1 MPSTQDVT
9 GMLRDWTS
17 GDQEALDKLIPV
29 VYEELRRQASRY
41 LRRERPDHTL
51 QTTDLIHE
59 AYLRLVD
66 QKKVLWQNRAHFFA
80 ISATL
85 MRRILIDHT
94 RRRHRAK
101 RGGSEVA

>member
-29 VYEELRRQASRY
+29 VYDELRRQAARY

-51 QTTDLIHE
+51 QTTALIHE
-59 AYLRLVD
+59 AYLRLINQHNVEWKD
-66 QKKVLWQNRAHFFA
+66 RAHFYA
-80 ISATL
+80 IAARL
-85 MRRILIDHT
+85 MRQILVDHA
-94 RRRHRAK
+94 RK
-101 RGGSEVA
+101 RQA